1 MGRGEGHWGGMA
13 EQARV
18 KADWLVPLPAGLDE
32 RQAMCIGTAGLTAM
46 LCVLALED
54 AGITPDSGGSW

>member
-1 MGRGEGHWGGMA
+1 MA

-18 KADWLVPLPAGLDE
+18 KADWLVPLPVRLDE

-46 LCVLALED
+46 LCVLALEE
-54 AGITPDSGGSW
+54 AGVTPQSGGSW